1 MGILGVILG
10 LVAIVCAFL
19 ATFIF
24 GTIGGV
30 IAGVLA
36 AGAIAL
42 GFLKRK
48 KNDGKGG
55 KAAMVIGV
63 LAIVMSISLTNAW
76 SNVFTKLHD
85 KAVEVKPDGLWAQV
99 VENTNGG
106 LMGII
111 KNLPNDEATMNALVD
126 EMTELNVFAENK

>member
-10 LVAIVCAFL
+10 LVAIVCAFI
-19 ATFIF
+19 ATFVF
-24 GTIGGV
+24 GTVGGV

-42 GFLKRK
+42 GFFKRK

-63 LAIVMSISLTNAW
+63 LAIVMSFSLTNAW

-85 KAVEVKPDGLWAQV
+85 KAVEVKPDGLWAQAF
-99 VENTNGG
+99 ENTTGG
-106 LMGII
+106 LMGIV
-111 KNLPNDEATMNALVD
+111 KNLPADEATMNALMD
-126 EMTELNVFAENK
+126 EMTELNVFADK